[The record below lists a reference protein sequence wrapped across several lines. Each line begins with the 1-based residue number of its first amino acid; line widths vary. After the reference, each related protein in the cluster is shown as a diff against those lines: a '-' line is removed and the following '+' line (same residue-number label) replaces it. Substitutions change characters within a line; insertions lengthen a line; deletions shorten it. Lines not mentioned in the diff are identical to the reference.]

1 MDLFQEDR
9 LLIQSQLRVC
19 FSYLVL
25 LSGSAALA
33 ACSPQAQADT
43 SPDTR
48 PVEVGVVTVA
58 AQPVT
63 LMSQLTG
70 RTVAATA
77 SVVRPQVDGIIKDR
91 LFTEGATVK
100 AGEPLYQIDDR
111 VYRAALDTAEAQL
124 ENAQAVL
131 ATSQAKAGR
140 YRKLAATNAV
150 SVQDMDDAVSAAAV
164 ALANVHLY
172 EASVETAKLNLE
184 YTKVLAPITGRIGR
198 SSVTPGALVTS
209 AQTTA
214 LASIQQLD
222 PIYVDLTQSATDLQ
236 KTRQEIAEGKLQAAP
251 SQVHLKFEDGSEYP
265 VAGTLEFSE
274 ATVDQA
280 AGTVT
285 LRARFPNPNGVLLPG
300 MFVRVDVPQAIVP
313 GGILAPQQG
322 IARDPKGQATALVA
336 GADNKVEQRTVT
348 AAEAI
353 GDKWLITSG
362 LSSGDRLVVEG
373 TDKVKV
379 GSVVTPADA
388 KLD

>member
-1 MDLFQEDR
+1 M
-9 LLIQSQLRVC
+9 IQSQLRIC
-19 FSYLVL
+19 FASAIL
-25 LSGSAALA
+25 LSGSMLLS
-33 ACSPQAQADT
+33 ACSGQAEANT
-43 SPDTR
+43 SGNAKPT
-48 PVEVGVVTVA
+48 EVGIVTLA

-63 LMSQLTG
+63 LVSKLTG

-77 SVVRPQVDGIIKDR
+77 SDVRPQVEGIIKER
-91 LFTEGATVK
+91 LFQEGATVK

-111 VYRAALDTAEAQL
+111 VYQAALNTAEAQL
-124 ENAQAVL
+124 ENARAVL
-131 ATSQAKAGR
+131 ATDQAKADR
-140 YRKLAATNAV
+140 YRKLVTTNAV
-150 SVQDMDDAVSAAAV
+150 SAQDLDDAVSAAAA

-236 KTRQEIAEGKLQAAP
+236 TTRQEIAEGKLQVP
-251 SQVHLKFEDGSEYP
+251 KSDVKLKFEDGSEYP
-265 VAGTLEFSE
+265 ITGTLEFSE
-274 ATVDQA
+274 ATVDEA

-285 LRARFPNPNGVLLPG
+285 LRASFPNPNGVLLPG

-313 GGILAPQQG
+313 NGILAPQQG
-322 IARDPKGQATALVA
+322 ITRNPKGEAIALVA
-336 GADNKVEQRTVT
+336 GSDNRVEQRTVT

-362 LSSGDRLVVEG
+362 LSSGDHLLVEG

-379 GSVVTPADA
+379 GSVVTTATV